1 MVRVGLRMGKEREEE
16 GCEEVEVI
24 WKVSEPM
31 DNARVIGVY
40 GCAEVEDGC
49 VEEVES
55 SVG

>member
-16 GCEEVEVI
+16 GCDEVEVI

-31 DNARVIGVY
+31 DSARVIGVY
-40 GCAEVEDGC
+40 GCD
-49 VEEVES
+49 EEVES